1 MAVKVK
7 NIIFLEEVLTIH
19 ALLSQYTRLTDWE
32 WEYTSKIITLVL
44 DSQILRD
51 HNFWSASLRE
61 ETSSFILL
69 SSAFSDFNSEIGFL
83 CYSFMLCSSLGTLVS
98 HQNSVVLPEPDVFS
112 RADISCSASTIWV
125 LCFKMELQSQVKFAI
140 VNS

>member
-7 NIIFLEEVLTIH
+7 NISFLEEVLTIH

-32 WEYTSKIITLVL
+32 WEYTSEIITSVL

-61 ETSSFILL
+61 ETSSFIPL

-98 HQNSVVLPEPDVFS
+98 HQNSVVLMYFLGQRSLVQLPHYEF
-112 RADISCSASTIWV
+112 SASIWSYN
-125 LCFKMELQSQVKFAI
+125 LRWSLQL
-140 VNS
+140 